1 MNFFTELK
9 RRNVLRA
16 AALYAAGAW
25 LLVQVA
31 TQVFP
36 LFHVAEWVMRWIVV
50 ASVIGF
56 PFAVIFSWFYEWTS
70 HGLKLE
76 SEMLPNEAITWQ
88 SGRKLDRW
96 IIAFLSMAVILLLAN
111 QFVLHRDETKSADTE
126 SRAMPIA
133 GKSIAVL
140 PFENLSGDKDN
151 AYFASGMQD
160 MILTKLAGIGDLKV
174 ISRTSTEKYTSH
186 PDDLKVVGQQLGVS
200 TILEGSVQKSGN
212 EVLINLQL
220 IDAASDNHLWAD
232 AYPRTLENIF
242 GVEGEVAQKVADALK
257 AKLTSAESASIV
269 LPPTRN
275 AAAYDTFLKA
285 EGIWPTRPI
294 TDSSTRTTRPPSMS
308 IAAHRARS
316 GLCPGLCKKRLHPI
330 EPALVRQPAVSAG
343 ELCTGQ
349 GFDRPRVGAG
359 TGSIQAHIALGYYYY
374 WGFRQYDLATAQ
386 FQTAQKSA
394 PSNAKA
400 AAGLAYVARRTGQML
415 QALRSGLRAD
425 LVPARCLVA
434 HQLW

>member
-1 MNFFTELK
+1 
-9 RRNVLRA
+9 
-16 AALYAAGAW
+16 
-25 LLVQVA
+25 
-31 TQVFP
+31 
-36 LFHVAEWVMRWIVV
+36 MRWIVV

-76 SEMLPNEAITWQ
+76 SEMLPNESITWQ
-88 SGRKLDRW
+88 SGRKLDRS

-111 QFVLHRDETKSADTE
+111 QFVLITMEPNLRHRVESDADCWKIH
-126 SRAMPIA
+126 RC
-133 GKSIAVL
+133 L

-160 MILTKLAGIGDLKV
+160 MILTKLAGIGDLRV

-186 PDDLKVVGQQLGVS
+186 PDDLKVVGQQLGVC

-285 EGIWPTRPI
+285 RYGR
-294 TDSSTRTTRPPSMS
+294 R
-308 IAAHRARS
+308 
-316 GLCPGLCKKRLHPI
+316 
-330 EPALVRQPAVSAG
+330 
-343 ELCTGQ
+343 GQ
-349 GFDRPRVGAG
+349 SL
-359 TGSIQAHIALGYYYY
+359 T
-374 WGFRQYDLATAQ
+374 
-386 FQTAQKSA
+386 
-394 PSNAKA
+394 
-400 AAGLAYVARRTGQML
+400 ARRELPG
-415 QALRSGLRAD
+415 RRA
-425 LVPARCLVA
+425 
-434 HQLW
+434 